1 MRMSCQIATLNPMT
15 EITNPARLI
24 QSPTFIFI
32 GSSAVIFEKGRATF
46 TLFLGATTL
55 GAERDLG
62 ARAVPLSSAISQPPI
77 NQTDGATTCVY
88 AFRPPS
94 FPSGTVGAPKAGS
107 QNRTSPASR
116 PYGLTLPDFGRIP
129 DSQKRGISS

>member
-24 QSPTFIFI
+24 QSPAFIVI

-46 TLFLGATTL
+46 TLFRGDTTL

-62 ARAVPLSSAISQPPI
+62 VRVLLPLLSAISQPPI
-77 NQTDGATTCVY
+77 SQTDVAATRVDM
-88 AFRPPS
+88 PM
-94 FPSGTVGAPKAGS
+94 AGS
-107 QNRTSPASR
+107 ARSCAARCAGKLPR
-116 PYGLTLPDFGRIP
+116 PEP
-129 DSQKRGISS
+129 